1 MRGPFHVRARK
12 AREQLRIR
20 IRGVVFAVGVLLG
33 AVVVYSAGEPP
44 SWAYPSTPQGF
55 QRAPD
60 DGSKR
65 HVPLSSREYTY
76 AEIEDSFKPAD
87 WHPTDHPPMP
97 DPVALGRKP
106 DVRAC
111 SWCHLPNGLGHPQSA
126 GLAGLPA
133 NYIAAQIGDF
143 SNGKRKPA
151 VGNTI
156 MAIISKAMTAAE
168 IKAASNYYAALKLK
182 PWIKVVEARTV
193 PKTQIIEGNLR
204 LPAMPAAN
212 EPIGQRI
219 VEVPQYRERTRF
231 YDSHAGFV
239 AYVPVGSLKKGEN
252 LVTTGGATIVGGK
265 TVAGKTVGCAT
276 CHGIDLRGMSVAPGG
291 TTPVPALAGRSPT
304 YIFRQLYDM
313 QKGARKGANAALMQ
327 PVVGLLAEDDMI
339 SIAAYLASRAP

>member
-1 MRGPFHVRARK
+1 M
-12 AREQLRIR
+12 RIR
-20 IRGVVFAVGVLLG
+20 IGRVVFAVGVLLG
-33 AVVVYSAGEPP
+33 AVAVYSAGEPP

-65 HVPLSSREYTY
+65 RVPGSTREYTY

-97 DPVALGRKP
+97 DPVGQGRTP

-126 GLAGLPA
+126 SLAGLQA
-133 NYIAAQIGDF
+133 SYLAAQISDF
-143 SNGKRKPA
+143 SNGNRKPA

-168 IKAASNYYAALKLK
+168 VKAASSYYAALKLK
-182 PWIKVVEARTV
+182 PWIKVVEARTA

-204 LPAMPAAN
+204 LLAMPAAN
-212 EPIGQRI
+212 EPLGRRI
-219 VEVPQYRERTRF
+219 VEVPQDRERTRF

-239 AYVPVGSLKKGEN
+239 AYVPVGSIKKGEN

-265 TVAGKTVGCAT
+265 IVAGKTVACTT
-276 CHGIDLRGMSVAPGG
+276 CHGVDLRGMLVAPGG

-304 YIFRQLYDM
+304 YIFRQLYDI
-313 QKGARKGANAALMQ
+313 QKQARKGANAALMQ
-327 PVVGLLAEDDMI
+327 PVVGLLNEEEMI
-339 SIAAYLASRAP
+339 GIAAYLASRAP